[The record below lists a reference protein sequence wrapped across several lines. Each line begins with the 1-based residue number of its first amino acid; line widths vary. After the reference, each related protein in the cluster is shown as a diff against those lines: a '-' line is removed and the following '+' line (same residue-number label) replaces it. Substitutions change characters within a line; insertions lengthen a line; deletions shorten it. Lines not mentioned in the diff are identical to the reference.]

1 VPWRNST
8 LSATDICEYT
18 HVVFLVCGYYI
29 FYIEDF
35 HKFIETVLLPAEAL
49 KPSLRIINHPS
60 IVLWN
65 SNKTYLQELEKEGF
79 PVPHTQYFNA
89 TQSLKS
95 LELAVGSH
103 ASHGPVVLKPSVSAS
118 GRSTHLI
125 KDPSNLTEDDRNF
138 LLDITQL
145 PQRGSIMLQDYIPDI
160 KHGEYSLVFI
170 NGSMISSFL
179 KMPAGEEFRVQEE
192 YGGFIKPVQKSAVPE
207 SAVKIGEQLWT
218 YLTVRFPDKELV
230 YARIDGV
237 VKQDGSFVLI
247 GKAIKC
253 RWIC

>member
-1 VPWRNST
+1 MNLSCPFLLYQSGVRQCEKHWDGMPANVLFLTTYPVEEARHWNLEVYEELLARGITTCFVPWRNST

-125 KDPSNLTEDDRNF
+125 KDLSNLTENDRAF
-138 LLDITQL
+138 LLDITQK
-145 PQRGSIMLQDYIPDI
+145 PQRGSIMLQEYISKSSAESI
-160 KHGEYSLVFI
+160 LLYS
-170 NGSMISSFL
+170 SMD
-179 KMPAGEEFRVQEE
+179 P
-192 YGGFIKPVQKSAVPE
+192 
-207 SAVKIGEQLWT
+207 
-218 YLTVRFPDKELV
+218 
-230 YARIDGV
+230 
-237 VKQDGSFVLI
+237 
-247 GKAIKC
+247 
-253 RWIC
+253 